1 MSTVAVWVA
10 VVLTLLTLLT
20 SLLAAATSV
29 GEESENRQE
38 SLTFVRL
45 TFTGFFGVV
54 VDQVFAPLGSAWWLT
69 ALFAVSMMFALLIG
83 SQLVAKLLATSKF
96 ALFLAKRT
104 KRLVASLELLFTPL
118 ATPKD
123 DQPDEFEQE
132 LLESVDEFGETI
144 VREVM
149 IPRVDMAT
157 VQASDTLEQAM
168 QVFLESGYSR
178 LPVIRKNVDDVIGV
192 LYVKDLIR
200 VLNAKSEQMSKISC
214 EAKARPA
221 FFVPESKPADDLL
234 REMQR
239 SATHIAIVVDEYGG
253 VAGLVT
259 MEDVIEE
266 IVGEIADEYDRH
278 DEEIQV
284 LADGTL
290 LVSAKL
296 SLFDLGERFGLE
308 LEDED
313 VDTVGGI
320 LSKQLGRLATKGDRV
335 VISGLELIAERFE
348 GRPKRLKT
356 VLVQPT
362 ENLIEAYSAFDEKE
376 Q

>member
-1 MSTVAVWVA
+1 MSAVAVWVA
-10 VVLTLLTLLT
+10 VVLALLTLLT
-20 SLLAAATSV
+20 ALLASAPADTDS
-29 GEESENRQE
+29 SEIRNE
-38 SLTFVRL
+38 SLSFVRL
-45 TFTGFFGVV
+45 TLTGFFGVV
-54 VDQVFAPLGSAWWLT
+54 VDQIFSPLGNPWWLT
-69 ALFAVSMMFALLIG
+69 ALFSLALMFVLLIG
-83 SQLVAKLLATSKF
+83 SQLAAKLLSASRFVKLLVRRSKGF
-96 ALFLAKRT
+96 VT
-104 KRLVASLELLFTPL
+104 SLELLFTPL
-118 ATPKD
+118 ATPRD
-123 DQPDEFEQE
+123 EQPDEFEQE

-149 IPRVDMAT
+149 VPRVDMAT

-168 QVFLESGYSR
+168 QVFIESGFSR

-200 VLNAKSEQMSKISC
+200 VLNAKSDQMTKVVC
-214 EAKARPA
+214 ETKARPA

-266 IVGEIADEYDRH
+266 IVGEIADEYDR
-278 DEEIQV
+278 DDDEIQV

-290 LVSAKL
+290 LVSAKV

-335 VISGLELIAERFE
+335 VISGLELVAERFE

-356 VLVQPT
+356 VLVKPT
-362 ENLIEAYSAFDEKE
+362 VNLIEAYSAFDEKE

>member
-1 MSTVAVWVA
+1 MITVALWVA
-10 VVLTLLTLLT
+10 VVLALLTLLT
-20 SLLAAATSV
+20 ALLGAATSAV
-29 GEESENRQE
+29 ETNASRQE
-38 SLTFVRL
+38 SLSFVRL
-45 TFTGFFGVV
+45 IFTGFFGVI
-54 VDQVFAPLGSAWWLT
+54 VDQVLAPLGNVWWLT
-69 ALFAVSMMFALLIG
+69 AILAVSMMFALLIG

-96 ALFLAKRT
+96 AQFLEKRT
-104 KRLVASLELLFTPL
+104 RGLVTSLELLFTPL

-149 IPRVDMAT
+149 IPRVDIAT
-157 VQASDTLEQAM
+157 VQASDTLEVAM
-168 QVFLESGYSR
+168 QVFLETGFSR

-192 LYVKDLIR
+192 LYLKDLIR
-200 VLNAKSEQMSKISC
+200 VLNAKSDQMHKVTC
-214 EAKARPA
+214 ETKARPA

-253 VAGLVT
+253 VAGLIT

-266 IVGEIADEYDRH
+266 IVGEIADEYDRD

-284 LADGTL
+284 LTDGTL

-335 VISGLELIAERFE
+335 VISGLELVAERFE

>member
-1 MSTVAVWVA
+1 MSAVAVWVA
-10 VVLTLLTLLT
+10 VVLALLTLLT
-20 SLLAAATSV
+20 ALLAAAPADTDS
-29 GEESENRQE
+29 SEIRNE
-38 SLTFVRL
+38 SLSFVRL
-45 TFTGFFGVV
+45 TLTGFFGVV
-54 VDQVFAPLGSAWWLT
+54 VDQIFSPLGNPWWLT
-69 ALFAVSMMFALLIG
+69 ALFSLALMFVLLIG
-83 SQLVAKLLATSKF
+83 SQLAAKLLSASRFVKLLVRRSKGF
-96 ALFLAKRT
+96 VT
-104 KRLVASLELLFTPL
+104 SLELLFTPL
-118 ATPKD
+118 ATPRD
-123 DQPDEFEQE
+123 EQPDEFEQE

-149 IPRVDMAT
+149 VPRVDMAT

-168 QVFLESGYSR
+168 QVFLESGFSR

-200 VLNAKSEQMSKISC
+200 VLNAKSDQMTKVVC
-214 EAKARPA
+214 ETKARPA

-266 IVGEIADEYDRH
+266 IVGEIADEYDR
-278 DEEIQV
+278 DDDEIQV

-290 LVSAKL
+290 LVSAKV

-335 VISGLELIAERFE
+335 VISGLELVAERFE

-362 ENLIEAYSAFDEKE
+362 VNLIEAYSAFDEKE

>member
-10 VVLTLLTLLT
+10 VALALLT
-20 SLLAAATSV
+20 SLTALLAAATSV
-29 GEESENRQE
+29 AEESVNRQE

-45 TFTGFFGVV
+45 IFTGFFGVV
-54 VDQVFAPLGSAWWLT
+54 VDQVLAPLGFDWWLN

-83 SQLVAKLLATSKF
+83 SQLLAKVLATSRF
-96 ALFLAKRT
+96 AVLLAKRT
-104 KRLVASLELLFTPL
+104 KRPVASLELLFTPL

-149 IPRVDMAT
+149 VPRVDMAT

-200 VLNAKSEQMSKISC
+200 VLNAKSDQMSKTSC
-214 EAKARPA
+214 ETKARPA

-266 IVGEIADEYDRH
+266 IVGEISDEYDRD
-278 DEEIQV
+278 DEEMQV

-362 ENLIEAYSAFDEKE
+362 ENLIEAHSAFDEKE

>member
-1 MSTVAVWVA
+1 
-10 VVLTLLTLLT
+10 
-20 SLLAAATSV
+20 
-29 GEESENRQE
+29 
-38 SLTFVRL
+38 
-45 TFTGFFGVV
+45 
-54 VDQVFAPLGSAWWLT
+54 
-69 ALFAVSMMFALLIG
+69 
-83 SQLVAKLLATSKF
+83 
-96 ALFLAKRT
+96 
-104 KRLVASLELLFTPL
+104 
-118 ATPKD
+118 
-123 DQPDEFEQE
+123 
-132 LLESVDEFGETI
+132 
-144 VREVM
+144 
-149 IPRVDMAT
+149 
-157 VQASDTLEQAM
+157 
-168 QVFLESGYSR
+168 
-178 LPVIRKNVDDVIGV
+178 
-192 LYVKDLIR
+192 
-200 VLNAKSEQMSKISC
+200 MSKISC

>member
-1 MSTVAVWVA
+1 MSAVAVWVA
-10 VVLTLLTLLT
+10 VVLALLTLLT
-20 SLLAAATSV
+20 ALLAAAPADTDS
-29 GEESENRQE
+29 SEIRNE
-38 SLTFVRL
+38 SLSFVRL
-45 TFTGFFGVV
+45 TLTGFFGVV
-54 VDQVFAPLGSAWWLT
+54 VDQIFSPLGNPWWLT
-69 ALFAVSMMFALLIG
+69 ALFSLALMFVLLIG
-83 SQLVAKLLATSKF
+83 SQLAAKLLSASRFVKLLVRRSKGF
-96 ALFLAKRT
+96 VT
-104 KRLVASLELLFTPL
+104 SLELLFTPL
-118 ATPKD
+118 ATPRD
-123 DQPDEFEQE
+123 EQPDEFEQE

-149 IPRVDMAT
+149 VPRVDMAT

-168 QVFLESGYSR
+168 QVFIESGFSR

-200 VLNAKSEQMSKISC
+200 VLNAKSDQMTKVVC
-214 EAKARPA
+214 ETKARPA

-266 IVGEIADEYDRH
+266 IVGEIADEYDR
-278 DEEIQV
+278 DDDEIQV

-290 LVSAKL
+290 LVSAKV

-335 VISGLELIAERFE
+335 VISGLELVAERFE

-356 VLVQPT
+356 VLVKPT
-362 ENLIEAYSAFDEKE
+362 VNLIEAYSAFDEKE

>member
-1 MSTVAVWVA
+1 MSAVALWIA
-10 VVLTLLTLLT
+10 ALLA
-20 SLLAAATSV
+20 LLAALTSV
-29 GEESENRQE
+29 LAASQTDLDAPKSRQE
-38 SLTFVRL
+38 ALSFVRL
-45 TFTGFFGVV
+45 TFTGLFGVV
-54 VDQVFAPLGSAWWLT
+54 VDQIFAPLGNAWWLN
-69 ALFAVSMMFALLIG
+69 AMMAVAMMFALLIG
-83 SQLVAKLLATSKF
+83 SQLVAKAWAKSKF
-96 ALFLAKRT
+96 AKLLFRAT
-104 KRLVASLELLFTPL
+104 AGFVESVELLFTPL
-118 ATPKD
+118 ASPTD
-123 DQPDEFEQE
+123 ELPDEFEQE

-144 VREVM
+144 IREVM

-192 LYVKDLIR
+192 LYLKDLIR
-200 VLNAKSEQMSKISC
+200 VLNTKSDQMRKVTC

-266 IVGEIADEYDRH
+266 IVGEIADEYDRD
-278 DEEIQV
+278 DEEISV
-284 LADGTL
+284 LGDGRL
-290 LVSAKL
+290 LVSAKT

-362 ENLIEAYSAFDEKE
+362 ENLIEAQSAFDEKE
-376 Q
+376 

>member
-157 VQASDTLEQAM
+157 VQASDTLEPQ
-168 QVFLESGYSR
+168 QRRRTPQNPSWWPSEPSSPGSCSR
-178 LPVIRKNVDDVIGV
+178 
-192 LYVKDLIR
+192 
-200 VLNAKSEQMSKISC
+200 
-214 EAKARPA
+214 
-221 FFVPESKPADDLL
+221 
-234 REMQR
+234 
-239 SATHIAIVVDEYGG
+239 
-253 VAGLVT
+253 
-259 MEDVIEE
+259 
-266 IVGEIADEYDRH
+266 
-278 DEEIQV
+278 
-284 LADGTL
+284 
-290 LVSAKL
+290 
-296 SLFDLGERFGLE
+296 
-308 LEDED
+308 
-313 VDTVGGI
+313 
-320 LSKQLGRLATKGDRV
+320 
-335 VISGLELIAERFE
+335 
-348 GRPKRLKT
+348 
-356 VLVQPT
+356 
-362 ENLIEAYSAFDEKE
+362 
-376 Q
+376 

>member
-1 MSTVAVWVA
+1 M
-10 VVLTLLTLLT
+10 
-20 SLLAAATSV
+20 
-29 GEESENRQE
+29 G
-38 SLTFVRL
+38 
-45 TFTGFFGVV
+45 
-54 VDQVFAPLGSAWWLT
+54 
-69 ALFAVSMMFALLIG
+69 
-83 SQLVAKLLATSKF
+83 KL
-96 ALFLAKRT
+96 
-104 KRLVASLELLFTPL
+104 
-118 ATPKD
+118 
-123 DQPDEFEQE
+123 
-132 LLESVDEFGETI
+132 
-144 VREVM
+144 
-149 IPRVDMAT
+149 
-157 VQASDTLEQAM
+157 
-168 QVFLESGYSR
+168 
-178 LPVIRKNVDDVIGV
+178 
-192 LYVKDLIR
+192 
-200 VLNAKSEQMSKISC
+200 SC
-214 EAKARPA
+214 ESKARPA

-266 IVGEIADEYDRH
+266 IVGEIADEYDR
-278 DEEIQV
+278 DDDEIQE
-284 LADGTL
+284 LPDGTL
-290 LVSAKL
+290 LVSAKT

-335 VISGLELIAERFE
+335 VISGLEIVAERFE

-362 ENLIEAYSAFDEKE
+362 ENLIEAQSAFDEKE